1 MAPIFK
7 FCGTIDMGN
16 GIKIKYPVW
25 YYFKNER
32 KIISQSDPVCMY
44 KYVYRGTIWL
54 ELKKGVG
61 KY

>member
-1 MAPIFK
+1 
-7 FCGTIDMGN
+7 MGR
-16 GIKIKYPVW
+16 GIQNQISCLILLKWK
-25 YYFKNER
+25 K
-32 KIISQSDPVCMY
+32 KISQSDPVCMY

>member
-7 FCGTIDMGN
+7 FCGTIDMGI
-16 GIKIKYPVW
+16 GIQNVW
-25 YYFKNER
+25 YYWNER
-32 KIISQSDPVCMY
+32 RKKSQSDPVCMY

>member
-1 MAPIFK
+1 MWYT
-7 FCGTIDMGN
+7 GTIDMCKVLKSN
-16 GIKIKYPVW
+16 ILFDIIKMGK
-25 YYFKNER
+25 K
-32 KIISQSDPVCMY
+32 ISQSDPVLCMY